1 MRDRSELSAPDLD
14 VDALVEILDGAPVT
28 CGILFGSYATGD
40 QRSGSDIDL
49 AVEFDSSLS
58 SLERTRARLRIIEA
72 VSVALGLD
80 AVDVVPLSGA
90 PESLRRDIYE
100 NGVLL
105 YGSADDADTPADEE
119 TEPDH
124 EETLAR
130 FDRVIADLEHTV

>member
-1 MRDRSELSAPDLD
+1 MRHRSELSASELD
-14 VDALVEILDGAPVT
+14 VDALVEILDGEPVT

-58 SLERTRARLRIIEA
+58 SLERTRARLRIIEE

-90 PESLRRDIYE
+90 PESLHRDIHE

-105 YGSADDADTPADEE
+105 YGSADDADTPADDE